1 MHQGQGKCTFPP
13 GAFNCIS
20 YKVLGM
26 QQQLKARVIS
36 IGTDKRSL
44 HRNSAAF
51 RLGGSLRCIHL
62 EGFLHHLLLLL
73 RFRLN
78 FYFCGSKANRLTLVF
93 SGSCFP
99 CCAGSVGENEACNWL
114 SGYFAKLVKMYQG
127 RCFLLWPGGF
137 GDRSPAKSRYY
148 CFLSSSFCIMTKE
161 KVFW

>member
-78 FYFCGSKANRLTLVF
+78 FFFVGRKRIAWLWYFLVRVFPVVLVQWEKMKPVIGLVAISLNWWKCIKGVAFCFDLAGLGIAVQQKAVTIVSF
-93 SGSCFP
+93 T
-99 CCAGSVGENEACNWL
+99 
-114 SGYFAKLVKMYQG
+114 
-127 RCFLLWPGGF
+127 
-137 GDRSPAKSRYY
+137 
-148 CFLSSSFCIMTKE
+148 SSFCIMTKE